1 MADERQ
7 GLARYLPT
15 TENFFS
21 GLSNLAGDIGSG
33 LNKGWS
39 DITGQTAAQQ
49 QIARL
54 DQVETAAKEAI
65 ANAESLMA
73 QADEDQKALL
83 ESFIRTQQADID
95 RIADARR
102 LLANKIA
109 ENQSKIFDEQGGLL
123 KAGFEKQAGA
133 LTEQEAALGLGAA
146 ARTQALTQQEQA
158 LADIA
163 KTRGEGLT
171 QQEQSLA
178 KILQLQQEGIAARE
192 ALTADEEAAARRI
205 TAPGGLLE
213 RQRQAAGL
221 ERAKALQKT
230 RVGGPAARAAVMGQF
245 AAQGAQLGAQA
256 QEQIAAA
263 QERARQARAGL
274 LGERSAALVAQQ
286 RGLGDIYGRRSDVE
300 AERLRGMSD
309 IYGRR
314 GDVEAERQRGL
325 SDIYGRRGELGMA
338 QQREM
343 ANLLGRRG
351 EAETARLTGLYGAD
365 IGASEAYRGLGEQ
378 MFRTQYDRL
387 GNIAARKGGAVR
399 DVADTT
405 MARLGRESEI
415 EERRR
420 QQQYDAFGN
429 LIGGAARLGT
439 AVYTGGLA

>member
-1 MADERQ
+1 MAEELQ
-7 GLARYLPT
+7 GAARYLNPY
-15 TENFFS
+15 S
-21 GLSNLAGDIGSG
+21 GLSNLFSDIGSAI
-33 LNKGWS
+33 NKGYQ
-39 DITGQTAAQQ
+39 DLTGQTAAKQQ
-49 QIARL
+49 VERL
-54 DQVETAAKEAI
+54 DRVEAEAKEAI
-65 ANAESLMA
+65 TQAESLMA
-73 QADEDQKALL
+73 QADDDQRTLL
-83 ESFIRTQQADID
+83 ESFIEKQKTEIERAATAKRDLAD
-95 RIADARR
+95 
-102 LLANKIA
+102 KIA
-109 ENQSKIFDEQGGLL
+109 L
-123 KAGFEKQAGA
+123 AQAAARAQQGA
-133 LTEQEAALGLGAA
+133 LLEKGFTAQEFGLTRQEAALGLGAA
-146 ARTQALTQQEQA
+146 ARTGALTQQEQA

-163 KTRGEGLT
+163 KARGEGLT
-171 QQEQSLA
+171 QQEGALA
-178 KILQLQQEGIAARE
+178 NILRLQQEGIAARE
-192 ALTADEEAAARRI
+192 AMTADEEAAARRI

-286 RGLGDIYGRRSDVE
+286 RGLGDIYGRRSDIQ

-314 GDVEAERQRGL
+314 GDIEAEKQRGL
-325 SDIYGRRGELGMA
+325 GDLYGRSADVVMARQRSLAELA
-338 QQREM
+338 
-343 ANLLGRRG
+343 GRQS

-378 MFRTQYDRL
+378 AFRTQYDRL

-399 DVADTT
+399 DTADTT

-420 QQQYDAFGN
+420 QQQYDTLNN
-429 LIGGAARLGT
+429 LISGGARLG
-439 AVYTGGLA
+439 AAMYTGGLA

>member
-21 GLSNLAGDIGSG
+21 GLSNLAGDIGSS
-33 LNKGWS
+33 LNRGWQ
-39 DITGQTAAQQ
+39 DVTGQTAAQQ
-49 QIARL
+49 QIERL
-54 DQVETAAKEAI
+54 DRVETEAKNAI
-65 ANAESLMA
+65 NEAESLMA

-83 ESFIRTQQADID
+83 ESFIANQKAEIERVAAAKRD
-95 RIADARR
+95 
-102 LLANKIA
+102 LATKIA
-109 ENQSKIFDEQGGLL
+109 ESQAAILEKQGGLL
-123 KAGFEKQAGA
+123 GEGFTAQESALDKQETA
-133 LTEQEAALGLGAA
+133 LALGAA
-146 ARTQALTQQEQA
+146 ARGEALTKQEQA
-158 LADIA
+158 LVDIA
-163 KTRGEGLT
+163 TARGEGLT
-171 QQEQSLA
+171 KQEESLA
-178 KILQLQQEGIAARE
+178 KILSLQEEGIKARE
-192 ALTADEEAAARRI
+192 AMTADEEAAARRI

-213 RQRQAAGL
+213 RQRQASAL

-286 RGLGDIYGRRSDVE
+286 RGLGDIYGRRSDIQ

-314 GDVEAERQRGL
+314 GDIEAEKQRGL
-325 SDIYGRRGELGMA
+325 GDLYGRRADVVMGRQRTMA
-338 QQREM
+338 D
-343 ANLLGRRG
+343 LLGQRG
-351 EAETARLTGLYGAD
+351 AAETARLTGLYGAD

-378 MFRTQYDRL
+378 AFRTQYDRL

-399 DVADTT
+399 DIADTT

-420 QQQYDAFGN
+420 QQQYDALGN
-429 LIGGAARLGT
+429 LISGGARLG
-439 AVYTGGLA
+439 AAMYTGGLA